1 MRNGFDRDFLDHLSK
16 RSYVPTS
23 EMITTDLLGTGK
35 FNVVLCGYTESLLK
49 SLKSTLSEPRLRVP
63 SCDDDAGGESD
74 GLTAAAAAAVS
85 PSSTGNSTSKRFAVK
100 RLKAE
105 TLAKPD
111 LAEHASRDLAF
122 EALCLLKLPP
132 HEHIVNLHGLSNDFW
147 HDTPITTG
155 FLILDLLADETLD
168 LRINRL
174 KRDKSAVV
182 AMAPWTS
189 SFRKKLHDKQ
199 RIQQEER
206 IERIGLPI
214 ACAMSFLHSHH
225 IVHRDLKP
233 SNIGFEEGTDNVRL
247 FDFGLA
253 REHHGEDD
261 DVLLTGVSGSLR
273 YMAPEGKMGTG
284 LDWTCLS
291 FFGGKGAIQF
301 PFLSLTATHLFSL
314 PCDLFFQSHFCQS

>member
-1 MRNGFDRDFLDHLSK
+1 
-16 RSYVPTS
+16 
-23 EMITTDLLGTGK
+23 MITTDLLGTGK

-74 GLTAAAAAAVS
+74 GLTAAAAAS

-284 LDWTCLS
+284 LDWTGLDLS
-291 FFGGKGAIQF
+291 FFLWRKGCHSVSF
-301 PFLSLTATHLFSL
+301 PITDCHASVLATL
-314 PCDLFFQSHFCQS
+314 